1 MDATPVTCGAT
12 PPASAL
18 RGEPVPGLLPSLP
31 PLDESTT
38 LRLVWPQW
46 QGAGYDNAPALVPEL
61 PVQIARRGY
70 IAGALALAAL
80 LPPAAGPTEIVPVDL
95 AELAGPDGAEGSM
108 GGIESRS
115 AVLAGIDRALA
126 SITSH
131 PGIERILTIGGECS
145 VSVAPFSWLASRYAD
160 DLAVVWLDSHPDV
173 DTPDTGYDG
182 YHAMAVT
189 ALAGKGDA
197 EVLAHLPATIDPA
210 RIALAGLHAWEP
222 DVTEHVEGWGITA
235 FSPDDLR
242 ETTEPLLE
250 WLRATGASRVAIH
263 FDVDTIDSRELP
275 LGLGLVP
282 GGLSPA
288 QTHRVIAD
296 LGQAADV
303 VGLSVAELVPR
314 ELLGLGEVLAG
325 LPLVSG

>member
-108 GGIESRS
+108 GGVESRS

-126 SITSH
+126 SITSPR
-131 PGIERILTIGGECS
+131 PGAPMTAFVLGWAAATTGED
-145 VSVAPFSWLASRYAD
+145 VSELAARAE
-160 DLAVVWLDSHPDV
+160 
-173 DTPDTGYDG
+173 
-182 YHAMAVT
+182 
-189 ALAGKGDA
+189 ALA
-197 EVLAHLPATIDPA
+197 TT
-210 RIALAGLHAWEP
+210 WEP
-222 DVTEHVEGWGITA
+222 
-235 FSPDDLR
+235 
-242 ETTEPLLE
+242 
-250 WLRATGASRVAIH
+250 
-263 FDVDTIDSRELP
+263 
-275 LGLGLVP
+275 
-282 GGLSPA
+282 PA
-288 QTHRVIAD
+288 DQ
-296 LGQAADV
+296 
-303 VGLSVAELVPR
+303 
-314 ELLGLGEVLAG
+314 
-325 LPLVSG
+325 